1 MIAGAASIYTPTSKS
16 FLLYPM
22 GRKLDLNGGK
32 ARPEDAKRLKWHIN
46 WAAANVGKSGNIC
59 AGRTSAWKWYRYRSG
74 TAMLSVDTSHCKFKR
89 QPVYM
94 TSLGGNGLHEG
105 AIGEFAIHD

>member
-1 MIAGAASIYTPTSKS
+1 MVGGAASIYKPTSKS
-16 FLLYPM
+16 FQVNLFPS
-22 GRKLDLNGGK
+22 RKYDLQWSSRV
-32 ARPEDAKRLKWHIN
+32 ADAKRLKWHIN

-89 QPVYM
+89 LPVYM
-94 TSLGGNGLHEG
+94 TSPGGN
-105 AIGEFAIHD
+105 